1 MSTQR
6 SDSSIAVVAAILLF
20 AAWEIIEHV
29 LLMGM
34 EMLTYHITAFIG
46 ETIIAIAVIF
56 WVTRLQ
62 ERVRIEGKRAERL
75 ATVVAEAMASE
86 EGMSSPVASLIQSL
100 QELRSSTEDMP
111 VIQKQLERIEHDV
124 HRIQVVNRGLKELL
138 LPIV

>member
-1 MSTQR
+1 MSTQK
-6 SDSSIAVVAAILLF
+6 SDSSIVIVAAILLF

-29 LLMGM
+29 LLMSMGM
-34 EMLTYHITAFIG
+34 FTYHITAFVG

-62 ERVRIEGKRAERL
+62 GRVRVEGERAERL
-75 ATVVAEAMASE
+75 ATVVTQAMASE
-86 EGMSSPVASLIQSL
+86 EGMDSPVASLIQSL
-100 QELRSSTEDMP
+100 QELRSSTEDTP
-111 VIQKQLERIEHDV
+111 VIQKQLDRIEHDA

>member
-6 SDSSIAVVAAILLF
+6 GDNSIGVIAAISLF
-20 AAWEIIEHV
+20 LAWEVISHA

-34 EMLTYHITAFIG
+34 DMFTYHITAFVG
-46 ETIIAIAVIF
+46 ETILAIAVIF
-56 WVTRLQ
+56 WVTGLK
-62 ERVRIEGKRAERL
+62 ERVRVEGERAERL
-75 ATVVAEAMASE
+75 ATVIAQAMASD
-86 EGMSSPVASLIQSL
+86 EGMASPVASLTQSL